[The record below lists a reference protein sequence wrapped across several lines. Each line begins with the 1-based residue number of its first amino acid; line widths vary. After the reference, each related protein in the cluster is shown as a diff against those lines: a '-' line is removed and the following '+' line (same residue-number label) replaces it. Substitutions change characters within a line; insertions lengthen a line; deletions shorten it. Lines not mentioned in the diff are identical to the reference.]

1 MIVSFISSGIYRYLE
16 PVVGW
21 TTKMTTETQLR
32 IITENYTGIPKRDKY
47 RQPGRENAVGKGD
60 KVEPEEL
67 RFIYKLV
74 IDGYSDAAIL
84 DEYSRLHEA
93 GQHDF
98 PLRTSEE
105 FIIDRRR
112 EMEVAVQILKD
123 GIKTIISPLIAK
135 QKEEHQIQLREI
147 SAMLLQDNLNTV
159 EEASTAGIY
168 GLRQNSMFRCRYN
181 IRDRNNRTVPV
192 SRYQLFNM
200 FRKNVE
206 TACQRYTQFVFYEC
220 YIPHLKHEIPEIDE
234 EGFWPQVERQPYEVI
249 TAIKELVKIERLG
262 GVCPLCNDY
271 ESKIPPF
278 IRTIFDED
286 MVPPVSSA
294 EDYAELSASN

>member
-1 MIVSFISSGIYRYLE
+1 
-16 PVVGW
+16 
-21 TTKMTTETQLR
+21 MTTETQLR
-32 IITENYTGIPKRDKY
+32 LITENFQGIPKKVKSRQRDWEAA
-47 RQPGRENAVGKGD
+47 REQGVKI
-60 KVEPEEL
+60 EPEEL

-84 DEYSRLHEA
+84 EEYINLHEA
-93 GQHDF
+93 GKLDF
-98 PLRTSEE
+98 PLRNSEE
-105 FIIDRRR
+105 FIEDRRQ

-123 GIKTIISPLIAK
+123 GIKTMIQPLIAK
-135 QKEEHQIQLREI
+135 QKEEHQIQLSEI
-147 SAMLLQDNLNTV
+147 SAVLLQNNLNTV
-159 EEASTAGIY
+159 EESSSMGVY
-168 GLRQNSMFRCRYN
+168 GLRQNGMFRYRYT
-181 IRDRNNRTVPV
+181 IRDQNNRTVPL

-249 TAIKELVKIERLG
+249 TAIKNLTKLDMLR
-262 GVCPLCNDY
+262 GVCPLCNDF

-278 IRTIFDED
+278 IRPILDDD
-286 MVPPVSSA
+286 MALPVGSV
-294 EDYAELSASN
+294 EECQELSVSN

>member
-1 MIVSFISSGIYRYLE
+1 
-16 PVVGW
+16 
-21 TTKMTTETQLR
+21 MTTETQLR
-32 IITENYTGIPKRDKY
+32 LITENFQGIPKKVKSRQRDWEAA
-47 RQPGRENAVGKGD
+47 REQGVKI
-60 KVEPEEL
+60 EPEEL

-84 DEYSRLHEA
+84 EEYINLHEA
-93 GQHDF
+93 GKLDF
-98 PLRTSEE
+98 PLRNSEE
-105 FIIDRRR
+105 FIEDRRQ

-123 GIKTIISPLIAK
+123 GIKTMIQPLIAK
-135 QKEEHQIQLREI
+135 QKEEHQIQLSEI
-147 SAMLLQDNLNTV
+147 SAVLLQNNLNTV
-159 EEASTAGIY
+159 EESSSMGVY
-168 GLRQNSMFRCRYN
+168 GLRQNGMFRYRYT
-181 IRDRNNRTVPV
+181 IRDQNNRTVPL

-249 TAIKELVKIERLG
+249 TAIKNLTKLDMLR
-262 GVCPLCNDY
+262 GVCPLCNDF

-278 IRTIFDED
+278 IRPILDND
-286 MVPPVSSA
+286 MALPVGSV
-294 EDYAELSASN
+294 EEYQELSVSN